1 MTIVLPAT
9 LATAAA
15 CAFIN
20 IWLALRVGQV
30 RRVHRVSVG
39 DGGNLSVIARMRAHA
54 NFVEYA
60 PFVLVLMAL
69 IELAKGPSLW
79 GWGVGALFVVGRVA
93 HGLGMDSWKP
103 GRSIG
108 VAITMLVLAALGIY
122 GAITAYD
129 VAPRPAEAV
138 PMEGAPAA

>member
-20 IWLALRVGQV
+20 IWLAVRVGQV
-30 RRVHRVSVG
+30 RRAHQVSVG
-39 DGGNLSVIARMRAHA
+39 DGGNIAVIARMRAHA

-60 PFVLVLMAL
+60 PFVLILMAL

-79 GWGVGALFVVGRVA
+79 GWGVGALFVAGRIA

-103 GRSIG
+103 GRGIG
-108 VAITMLVLAALGIY
+108 VAITMIVLAALGLY
-122 GAITAYD
+122 GALTAYD
-129 VAPRPAEAV
+129 AAPPPTEAV
-138 PMEGAPAA
+138 PVEGTPAA